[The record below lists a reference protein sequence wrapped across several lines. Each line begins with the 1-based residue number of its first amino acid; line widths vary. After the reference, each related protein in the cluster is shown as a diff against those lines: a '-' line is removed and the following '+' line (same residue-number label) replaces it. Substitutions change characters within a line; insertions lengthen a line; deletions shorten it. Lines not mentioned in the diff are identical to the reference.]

1 MQTHWFDAARFGMFI
16 HWTHVSQLG
25 LELSWP
31 LVGGISTVLPYSTGV
46 PVEDY
51 YAKALDFSPDP
62 GAAHEWMRLAREAG
76 MRYAVLTTKHHDGFA
91 LWPTKLTEFSI
102 AQTPYRGDLVGEYV
116 EAARAEGLRVGFYYS
131 LSDWHH
137 PDYPAFREE
146 DKPYIKF
153 LGRRSE
159 TWDGYVDV
167 MQGQVRELLTN
178 YGPVDLIWFDGQWE
192 RTVDEWRAP
201 ELGSMIRELQPGILI
216 NDRLPGQGDFTTPEQ
231 AIPAQVPAGRWETC
245 MTMNR
250 SWGYVPDDVQYKSA
264 IEVVHTLCEVAGKGG
279 NLLLNVSPTAD
290 GSLPQQQVE
299 RLEAV
304 AGWME
309 RSTDAIHDTEPAL
322 EPWQFYGPSTRR
334 GDRVFLHCLWRPY
347 EDVVIRG
354 LPVKRV
360 KQARHLASGT
370 PLSFRTRTTADQDLM
385 QSDPVGELFVA
396 LPPDLVDPVATVVEL
411 ELSS

>member
-1 MQTHWFDAARFGMFI
+1 
-16 HWTHVSQLG
+16 
-25 LELSWP
+25 
-31 LVGGISTVLPYSTGV
+31 
-46 PVEDY
+46 
-51 YAKALDFSPDP
+51 
-62 GAAHEWMRLAREAG
+62 
-76 MRYAVLTTKHHDGFA
+76 
-91 LWPTKLTEFSI
+91 
-102 AQTPYRGDLVGEYV
+102 
-116 EAARAEGLRVGFYYS
+116 
-131 LSDWHH
+131 
-137 PDYPAFREE
+137 
-146 DKPYIKF
+146 
-153 LGRRSE
+153 
-159 TWDGYVDV
+159 
-167 MQGQVRELLTN
+167 
-178 YGPVDLIWFDGQWE
+178 
-192 RTVDEWRAP
+192 
-201 ELGSMIRELQPGILI
+201 
-216 NDRLPGQGDFTTPEQ
+216 
-231 AIPAQVPAGRWETC
+231 